1 MTTSPVR
8 TDPAANLRSL
18 ARLLDTA
25 VTIPGTNIRFG
36 LDALIGLVPGLGDMA
51 GAAMSGYI
59 VLAAARLGA
68 PAPVLVRMVTN
79 VAIDGVVGSVPLLG
93 DLFDVGWRA
102 NIRNTDLLDRHL
114 AEPTA
119 TRRASVGVVAGV
131 VLALVLLAIGAVALT
146 IAVLK
151 GIGAL
156 LGA

>member
-1 MTTSPVR
+1 MTTPPVR

-18 ARLLDTA
+18 ARLLDAA

-102 NIRNTDLLDRHL
+102 NTRNTDLLDRHL
-114 AEPTA
+114 AEPAA
-119 TRRASVGVVAGV
+119 TRRASAGVVAGV
-131 VLALVLLAIGAVALT
+131 VLALVLLAVGAVALT

>member
-1 MTTSPVR
+1 M
-8 TDPAANLRSL
+8 DA
-18 ARLLDTA
+18 A

-68 PAPVLVRMVTN
+68 PTPVLVRMVAN

-114 AEPTA
+114 AAPAA
-119 TRRASVGVVAGV
+119 TRRASAGVVAGI
-131 VLALVLLAIGAVALT
+131 VLLLVLLAVGAVAVT
-146 IAVLK
+146 IGVVKA
-151 GIGAL
+151 IGAL

>member
-1 MTTSPVR
+1 M
-8 TDPAANLRSL
+8 DA
-18 ARLLDTA
+18 A

-68 PAPVLVRMVTN
+68 PTPVLVRMVTN

-114 AEPTA
+114 AAPAA
-119 TRRASVGVVAGV
+119 TRRASTGVVAGI
-131 VLALVLLAIGAVALT
+131 VLLLVLLAVGAVALT
-146 IAVLK
+146 IGVVKA
-151 GIGAL
+151 IGAL

>member
-1 MTTSPVR
+1 M
-8 TDPAANLRSL
+8 DA
-18 ARLLDTA
+18 A

-68 PAPVLVRMVTN
+68 PTPVLVRMVTN

-114 AEPTA
+114 AAPAA
-119 TRRASVGVVAGV
+119 TRRASAGVVAGI
-131 VLALVLLAIGAVALT
+131 VLLLVLLAVGAVALT
-146 IAVLK
+146 IGVLK

-156 LGA
+156 LGT

>member
-1 MTTSPVR
+1 MTTPPVR

-114 AEPTA
+114 AEPAA
-119 TRRASVGVVAGV
+119 TRRASAGVVAGV
-131 VLALVLLAIGAVALT
+131 VLALVLLAVGAVALT